1 MCGRYSLTSPVESV
15 ARLFG
20 VDERPNLAPR
30 WNIAPSQE
38 VLAVRRAADGRRH
51 FASLVWGLVPAWSN
65 DPGTGGRLI
74 HARADT
80 VATKPSF
87 RAAIRQRRCLMVAD
101 AFYEWQ
107 ELPGGNLPW
116 RITLA
121 PGPDG
126 APPAFAFAGLW
137 ERREGRDGLP
147 ALETC
152 ALVTTEAN
160 AQLAP
165 IHHRMPVILPPDGH
179 AAWLDPATPLP
190 ALQSMLRPYAGAM
203 AAARISTRINS
214 PRNEGP
220 EVIAPPSPDATAGA
234 PEPQLRLL

>member
-30 WNIAPSQE
+30 WNIAPTPE
-38 VLAVRRAADGRRH
+38 VLAVRREADGVRR
-51 FASLVWGLVPAWSN
+51 FARLVWGLVPAWSN

-87 RAAIRQRRCLMVAD
+87 RAAFRQRRCLMVAD
-101 AFYEWQ
+101 GFYEWQ

-126 APPAFAFAGLW
+126 VPPPFAFAGLW
-137 ERREGRDGLP
+137 ERREAREGRP

-152 ALVTTEAN
+152 ALVTTEASER
-160 AQLAP
+160 LRP
-165 IHHRMPVILPPDGH
+165 IHHRMPVVLAPADH
-179 AAWLDPATPLP
+179 ATWLDPAASP
-190 ALQSMLRPYAGAM
+190 AALSALLRPYAGEM
-203 AAARISTRINS
+203 AATRTSTRINS
-214 PRNEGP
+214 PRTEGP
-220 EVIAPPSPDATAGA
+220 EALESQA
-234 PEPQLRLL
+234 PEEAVPAAALQLRLL

>member
-38 VLAVRRAADGRRH
+38 VLAVRHEADGARR
-51 FASLVWGLVPAWSN
+51 FARLVWGLVPAWSD

-87 RAAIRQRRCLMVAD
+87 RAAFRQRRCLMVAD
-101 AFYEWQ
+101 GFYEWQ

-126 APPAFAFAGLW
+126 VPPPFAFAGLW
-137 ERREGRDGLP
+137 ERREARDGLP

-152 ALVTTEAN
+152 ALITTEASER
-160 AQLAP
+160 LRP
-165 IHHRMPVILPPDGH
+165 IHHRMPVLLAPEDH
-179 AAWLDPATPLP
+179 VAWLDPAASP
-190 ALQSMLRPYAGAM
+190 AALSDLLRPFEGEM
-203 AAARISTRINS
+203 AATRISTRINS

-220 EVIAPPSPDATAGA
+220 EVLAPPA
-234 PEPQLRLL
+234 PENAAPAVMSQLRLL

>member
-1 MCGRYSLTSPVESV
+1 MCGRYSLTTPVESV

-30 WNIAPSQE
+30 WNIAPTQE
-38 VLAVRRAADGRRH
+38 VLAVRLAADGTRR

-65 DPGTGGRLI
+65 DPGTSGRLI

-80 VATKPSF
+80 VAVKPSF
-87 RAAIRQRRCLMVAD
+87 RAAFRQRRCLMVAD

-107 ELPGGNLPW
+107 ERPDGNLPW

-126 APPAFAFAGLW
+126 VAPPFAFAGLW
-137 ERREGRDGLP
+137 ERRAARDGLP

-152 ALVTTEAN
+152 ALVTTGAN

-165 IHHRMPVILPPDGH
+165 IHHRMPVILPPDSH

-190 ALQSMLRPYAGAM
+190 ALLSMLRPYAGAM

-220 EVIAPPSPDATAGA
+220 EVLAPPAPDETDRPAG
-234 PEPQLRLL
+234 PQLRLL